1 MVTSLWP
8 LSLPSFFSTVTPGQF
23 PTNWLDPV
31 SALNSV
37 VLPQFGFPANAIL
50 IDILSS
56 SFPKKDHPS
65 GSFFREL
72 IYTAYFYLHL
82 LIYILYLLFMLVLSN
97 P

>member
-50 IDILSS
+50 IGILSS
-56 SFPKKDHPS
+56 SFSKKQSPFGLIFPGADLHS
-65 GSFFREL
+65 LFLFVFAYLYFASL
-72 IYTAYFYLHL
+72 IYVS
-82 LIYILYLLFMLVLSN
+82 II
-97 P
+97 